1 MSGKFSPTLS
11 LGDLND
17 FIALSQAC
25 IIFKICWIHPFIHW
39 SKGLS
44 KEKNL
49 TRTQDRGVPYSLEL
63 KKASAISGKASS
75 KSSLSQNQ

>member
-1 MSGKFSPTLS
+1 MVS
-11 LGDLND
+11 LP
-17 FIALSQAC
+17 S

-44 KEKNL
+44 KGKNL

-63 KKASAISGKASS
+63 KKASTILGKASS